1 MSTPPEQIRA
11 KAKQFLAGGTF
22 GNPTGDLILAKGEG
36 GRAWD
41 PEGREYIDYLLGS
54 GPMLLGHSH
63 PEVTQAVQEALED
76 GTTYFAMNAKAILL
90 AEQIVNAIPSA
101 DKVRFTTTGTEATLY
116 ALRLARAAT
125 GREKIIKFEGG
136 YHGMHD
142 YALMSLKPS
151 HIADYP
157 NPIPDSR
164 GIPKAVEDS
173 MLLAPYND
181 LEYVTSLIEDH
192 RHELAG
198 VIVEPFQRVIP
209 PAPGFLEG
217 LREATRTHEIPLIF
231 DEVVTG
237 FRLAF
242 GGAQEYYG
250 VQPDITTIGKVIG
263 GGFAMAAVTGSDRY
277 MSEFDPTASDD
288 PLLQIGT
295 LNGNPIAAAAGL
307 ASIEVLKRP
316 GTYERLHEISNK
328 ISGALGSAAADLGI
342 AARIVGDGPVFDLVF
357 TDKPVHNYAD
367 ILSSDLAKQAQFLM
381 NLRNHGILKDSKFYV
396 SIVHDEVDVDISAEA
411 FTKALA
417 DLNR

>member
-1 MSTPPEQIRA
+1 MNNSPDQIRA

-63 PEVTQAVQEALED
+63 PEVTQAVQEALEG
-76 GTTYFAMNAKAILL
+76 GTTYFAMNEKAILL
-90 AEQIVNAIPSA
+90 AEQIVNAVPSA
-101 DKVRFTTTGTEATLY
+101 DKVRFTSTGTEATLY

-151 HIADYP
+151 RTADYP
-157 NPIPDSR
+157 HPIPDSR
-164 GIPKAVEDS
+164 GIPKAVEES

-192 RHELAG
+192 REELAG
-198 VIVEPFQRVIP
+198 VIVEPFQRIIP

-217 LREATRTHEIPLIF
+217 LREATRTHDIPLIF

-237 FRLAF
+237 FRLAY

-250 VQPDITTIGKVIG
+250 VQPNITTIGKIIG
-263 GGFAMAAVTGSDRY
+263 GGFPMAAITGSERY
-277 MSEFDPTASDD
+277 MAEFDPAGPEE

-295 LNGNPIAAAAGL
+295 MNGNPIAAAAGL
-307 ASIEVLKRP
+307 ASMEVLKRP

-342 AARIVGDGPVFDLVF
+342 PARIVGDGPVFDLVF
-357 TDKPVHNYAD
+357 TDKPVNNYAD
-367 ILSSDLAKQAQFLM
+367 YLASDRDKQAQFLLNM
-381 NLRNHGILKDSKFYV
+381 RNHGVLKDSKFYV
-396 SIVHDEVDVDISAEA
+396 SIVHDEADVDLSAET
-411 FTKALA
+411 FSKALA
-417 DLNR
+417 DLDH